1 MSKLSRKDFK
11 DLLTEWHNNFI
22 NERVSQTV
30 KTSGLINN
38 DFPIEI
44 AFVAHNTEQNEK
56 AYDDFQQEISD
67 YESLGDEYQV
77 EDKTVLVDK
86 NIKNVKKILNLCET
100 NEEQKQHIIN
110 SLTTDNLLIIINMQL
125 DNVLLA
131 DYSISHYQQTG
142 KKLDR
147 NKYKLNMFEDN
158 EELKSI
164 ISWAIH
170 DLFHGY
176 FDVVSSTNMQ
186 NLINSLSQE
195 NLVDFKG
202 RHVSMYYGR
211 GVDDTEFIYESGI
224 AKELESFFNKEE
236 FTKGVGIIDIPASVF
251 AYSLLMIKNE
261 NDIND
266 LGLSEI
272 TKEYFKEM
280 YKLST
285 NAVSG
290 MSLLKNKI
298 LFYHTMGS

>member
-1 MSKLSRKDFK
+1 MSKLSRKEFK
-11 DLLTEWHNNFI
+11 ELLTVWNQNFI
-22 NERVSQTV
+22 NERVSPTV

-56 AYDDFQQEISD
+56 LYDEFQQEISD
-67 YESLGDEYQV
+67 YESLGDEYSLEQ
-77 EDKTVLVDK
+77 KTVLVDK
-86 NIKNVKKILNLCET
+86 NIKNVKRILSLCET

-110 SLTTDNLLIIINMQL
+110 SLTTDNLLIIINISPDQ
-125 DNVLLA
+125 DSLA
-131 DYSISHYQQTG
+131 ATRLNYYQQGG
-142 KKLDR
+142 KEFDN
-147 NKYKLNMFEDN
+147 NKYKLNLFEDD

-164 ISWAIH
+164 ISWSIH

-176 FDVVSSTNMQ
+176 FDEPSSTNMQ
-186 NLINSLSQE
+186 NLINNLSQE

-202 RHVSMYYGR
+202 RHVSTYVGR
-211 GVDDTEFIYESGI
+211 GIDDSEFIYESGI
-224 AKELESFFNKEE
+224 ANELKSFFNKEE

-285 NAVSG
+285 RAVSG

-298 LFYHTMGS
+298 LFYHIMGS